1 MDKFT
6 LSNHDSAIL
15 DGVGWVCLDANLWQ
29 LSSSIFSPFRDATMR
44 SVHTTQNRSLQSF
57 GKRSWVYKP
66 NPRSRKIVSVALHEF
81 PLTQICDTNFHFW
94 ARIWLRMRSKS
105 SQIWERA
112 RAYQWVTTRL
122 GFWNRFLDTRLN
134 WSVTKQIHAFTTQST
149 AVLLMQS
156 QLKNDQILHSGF
168 YEHIFWLNW
177 YSFCKL

>member
-44 SVHTTQNRSLQSF
+44 SVHTAHNRSSQSF
-57 GKRSWVYKP
+57 EQPSWVYKP

-112 RAYQWVTTRL
+112 RAYHWHVETTPVRL
-122 GFWNRFLDTRLN
+122 RQFR
-134 WSVTKQIHAFTTQST
+134 ST
-149 AVLLMQS
+149 AA
-156 QLKNDQILHSGF
+156 
-168 YEHIFWLNW
+168 IFNAQNCFMNFQYCATIWIKIR
-177 YSFCKL
+177 F